1 MGCRGDPIPKSD
13 NMPIKLFATQFL
25 QGKYG
30 YLTLSACE
38 IFNNNGKQY
47 LWTDKI
53 AQITKESD

>member
-47 LWTDKI
+47 L
-53 AQITKESD
+53 